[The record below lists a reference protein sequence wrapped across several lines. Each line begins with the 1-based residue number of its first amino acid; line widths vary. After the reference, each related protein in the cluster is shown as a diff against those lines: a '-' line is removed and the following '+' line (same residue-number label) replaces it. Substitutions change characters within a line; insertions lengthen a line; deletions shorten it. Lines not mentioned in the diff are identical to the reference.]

1 MKTGFT
7 DVMDVVQH
15 HLERKEMK
23 MFKLESVGCWIDESG
38 VTFPANENGDPDYTG
53 TGVPV
58 EECGSNWHN
67 TLDATDFAH
76 VHEIIEYYEIK
87 IPDGETK

>member
-1 MKTGFT
+1 
-7 DVMDVVQH
+7 MDVVQH